1 MIITLCVDSYNTLT
15 ILCVFRRMRQN
26 RLINKYSP
34 VLKGRTLTSDAPA
47 KPAHYTRERKDDE
60 EMSSVLTPKDTGVY
74 VLLGVL
80 KINNILS
87 LTVFFQLSA
96 LTIFLYN
103 YFRA

>member
-1 MIITLCVDSYNTLT
+1 MLIPIIHSQYCVFVCM
-15 ILCVFRRMRQN
+15 CVFRRMRQN